1 MKKAT
6 PHIDCQFCETRL
18 KSVFCDLN
26 KEEVQELGEH
36 KACTTYKKGQDIFK
50 QDSYPHGIYV
60 INTGKVKLFQLA
72 ENGRE
77 QIVRLAKQGDILG
90 YRSLLGGE
98 KYTSTAEAIVET
110 SVCFIPKNL
119 FFKFVDTNSA
129 ITLQIM
135 KQLSSDLKNAEHKIT
150 DLAQKPV
157 KERMAEAILFMKE
170 VYGFE
175 KDNAT
180 LNVVLTREEIANIAG
195 TATETAIRILADLKN
210 DGVLEFTGKKIKI
223 SKMKSL
229 IHVANILE

>member
-1 MKKAT
+1 MNKAN
-6 PHIDCQFCETRL
+6 PHLDCQFCEARF

-26 KEEVQELGEH
+26 KEEVTELSTH
-36 KACTTYKKGQDIFK
+36 KACTIYKKGQDIFK
-50 QDSYPHGIYV
+50 QDSYPHGIYC
-60 INTGKVKLFQLA
+60 INAGKVKLFQLA

-77 QIVRLAKQGDILG
+77 QIVRLAKPGDLLG
-90 YRSLLGGE
+90 YRAILGGE

-110 SVCFIPKNL
+110 SICFIPKNL
-119 FFKFVDTNSA
+119 FFKFVETNNA

-135 KQLSSDLKNAEHKIT
+135 KLLSNDLKNAEHKIT

-175 KDNAT
+175 NDNAT

-223 SKMKSL
+223 SKMNKL
-229 IHVANILE
+229 VHVANILD